1 MQRFTKLKNDLYFI
15 NPETKE
21 VCCTYNECKNKFT
34 KRVVIR
40 DTIPFTILYAC
51 SECGRKMKFTG
62 SDIEKESEQ
71 LTYKE
76 KPQEFTE
83 YKKNERIEKIEKR
96 EKRNLLNKV
105 IKRPYRESS
114 KLKQMKKDFRESRQK

>member
-76 KPQEFTE
+76 KPQEFIE
-83 YKKNERIEKIEKR
+83 YKKNERIEKR